1 MRLSQK
7 KGPVVKL
14 GPNYWGSHVQKIAI
28 FAVAAL
34 LSGCTTY
41 DTALRNEAGAITECK
56 QSGWGLIGGAIAS
69 SQHNECIKN
78 AHAAGYSEMP
88 SARK

>member
-1 MRLSQK
+1 MRIA
-7 KGPVVKL
+7 V
-14 GPNYWGSHVQKIAI
+14 IAI
-28 FAVAAL
+28 AAL

-41 DTALRNEAGAITECK
+41 DTALKNADGAVTRCH

-69 SQHNECIKN
+69 SQHNECIRD

-88 SARK
+88 VASH

>member
-1 MRLSQK
+1 M
-7 KGPVVKL
+7 
-14 GPNYWGSHVQKIAI
+14 KIAV
-28 FAVAAL
+28 FAATAL

-41 DTALRNEAGAITECK
+41 DTALKNADGAVTECR

-78 AHAAGYSEMP
+78 AHAAGYSEAP
-88 SARK
+88 ISPH

>member
-1 MRLSQK
+1 M
-7 KGPVVKL
+7 
-14 GPNYWGSHVQKIAI
+14 KIAI
-28 FAVAAL
+28 FAALTL

-41 DTALRNEAGAITECK
+41 NTQLRNADGAVTQCH

-69 SQHNECIKN
+69 SQHNDCIKN

-88 SARK
+88 LTSH

>member
-1 MRLSQK
+1 MR
-7 KGPVVKL
+7 
-14 GPNYWGSHVQKIAI
+14 IAVI
-28 FAVAAL
+28 VIAAL

-41 DTALRNEAGAITECK
+41 NTALKNADGAITQCN

-88 SARK
+88 VTPH